1 MISVV
6 QINLAAL
13 EAKAMRLSTSGRY
26 ALRAMVDLANQED
39 ESPILRR
46 EIAERQEISSNYL
59 AQLFL
64 KLRQAGLV
72 RSVLGPGGGYVL
84 AKSASEISA
93 GDIMRAVGET
103 LMPVHCVDDGQEN
116 ACHRADGCPTRVL
129 WTKLG
134 QQITQTLD
142 ATTLADLCEQTTRIA
157 GQPSEPD
164 EGQTAPCA
172 ELDISGTD

>member
-1 MISVV
+1 
-6 QINLAAL
+6 
-13 EAKAMRLSTSGRY
+13 MRLSTSGRY

-39 ESPILRR
+39 ESPILRK

-84 AKSASEISA
+84 AKGAAEISA

-103 LMPVHCVDDGQEN
+103 LMPVHCVDEGQEN
-116 ACHRADGCPTRVL
+116 TCHRADGCPTRVL
-129 WTKLG
+129 WTRLG
-134 QQITQTLD
+134 QQIAQTLD
-142 ATTLADLCEQTTRIA
+142 ATTLADLCEQPPRIA
-157 GQPSEPD
+157 GQSFDLAQRQDDHSSER
-164 EGQTAPCA
+164 EY
-172 ELDISGTD
+172 SGAN

>member
-1 MISVV
+1 
-6 QINLAAL
+6 
-13 EAKAMRLSTSGRY
+13 MRLSTLGRY
-26 ALRAMVDLANQED
+26 ALRAMVDLAMQSSQ
-39 ESPILRR
+39 SPTLRQ

-64 KLRQAGLV
+64 KLRRAGLV

-93 GDIMRAVGET
+93 GDVLRAVKEP
-103 LMPVHCVDDGQEN
+103 LAPVYCVDDEQRDR
-116 ACHRADGCPTRVL
+116 CHRADGCPTRAL

-142 ATTLADLCEQTTRIA
+142 STTLADLCEQ
-157 GQPSEPD
+157 PSKVVGESSAPE
-164 EGQTAPCA
+164 EGQAIQSTR
-172 ELDISGTD
+172 